1 MSYNDVYILSI
12 TNMSWYQVIAA
23 NLKKKPKYCKYC
35 KELIL
40 FKSE

>member
-23 NLKKKPKYCKYC
+23 NLKKKNKV
-35 KELIL
+35 L
-40 FKSE
+40 